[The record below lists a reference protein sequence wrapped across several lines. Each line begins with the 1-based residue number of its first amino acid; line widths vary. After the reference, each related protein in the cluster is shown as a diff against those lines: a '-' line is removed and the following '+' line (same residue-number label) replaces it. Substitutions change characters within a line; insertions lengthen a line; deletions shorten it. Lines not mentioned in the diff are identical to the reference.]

1 VYSDLH
7 NCRDVLSGVKVCP
20 AKADTAGLI
29 KEPQPLK
36 VTTLEPGNKE
46 HVKVMKDR
54 KEFDDMRRSVNAN
67 IKKDVKKQN
76 KRIRY

>member
-1 VYSDLH
+1 
-7 NCRDVLSGVKVCP
+7 
-20 AKADTAGLI
+20 
-29 KEPQPLK
+29 
-36 VTTLEPGNKE
+36 
-46 HVKVMKDR
+46 MKDR